1 MQKRGNHSTI
11 PKRFNKKK
19 AQQKQT
25 TNPPDNPT
33 IRSQKTARTTE
44 GVPTKSPENETNA
57 LTATGPTKKSDTI
70 SHAQC

>member
-1 MQKRGNHSTI
+1 MQKKGNHTTI
-11 PKRFNKKK
+11 QKRFNKKK

-44 GVPTKSPENETNA
+44 GVPTKSPEN
-57 LTATGPTKKSDTI
+57 
-70 SHAQC
+70 